1 MRETFRKIV
10 SGVMAVLLMQ
20 LSLPATSFGEEP
32 APQVAQ
38 AVGADA
44 DDAMYGAERE
54 AFAADAASST
64 DDGVVTAK
72 ASAHSVDSDVITVEA
87 QVRGINSEGWRVF
100 VSYAKPE
107 SGKPT
112 DFTIT
117 VEDGPNGKGP
127 YQYQQG
133 FISKEG
139 AYVYDPS
146 FGTFDP
152 PQDSNVLSYEFVG
165 SGRYEYQFLVQPAG
179 TLNKRFSINVDVE
192 GGGFIDADDRA
203 REIVAECLPN
213 GNVDDYETAL
223 TLHDWIIDNV
233 SYDRT
238 YRNMGVDRALSGM
251 AVTCEGYHAAYVKL
265 LETAGM
271 ETGRV
276 EGGGHVWTAVKMDG
290 KWYHVDTTHDD
301 VKDSLTGAD
310 IPGFL
315 SKEQQ
320 AHLLFG
326 LDDATMELANAG
338 YHGPTAGFEA
348 DSLENNY
355 FIKTGDIAEWSDPIA
370 TQILGKLNQKETSFT
385 LTPTNASWAQ
395 DSYRNVV
402 NNLVAY
408 ELNQAAWTTDNQQAD
423 AIVRIDYANNKFAV
437 NTFTVLASAPTVVRN
452 LTYNGASQVG
462 LAVPSVGSY
471 ALSGTTK
478 AIDAGTYTAT
488 VAPGAGYAWDKLGD
502 KTARSYQWTI
512 APASIASGAVSVSGV
527 KASYEHTG
535 SPIRPNVTVTHNGRT
550 LKAGTD
556 YQVSYGENTQVGQA
570 TVTIRS
576 AGKNYSGSR
585 TISFDIVTPRN
596 AWRTISG
603 KTYYYGADGQP
614 VKWGQKIDGHWYYFN
629 GSGVMQRGWITW
641 NADGLKSYF
650 DGNGRALTGWQ
661 KLSGKWYYFS
671 PSNGKSVRWSQKIGS
686 YWYYFNGASQM
697 QTGWVTWNADGAKSY
712 FDGKGHALTGWQ
724 KLSGKWYY
732 FSPSNGKSVRWSQKI
747 GSYWYYFNGASQMQT
762 GWVTWNADGAKS
774 YFDGSGHALTGWQKL
789 SGKWYYFR
797 PESGKSVRWSQKI
810 GGHWYYFNG
819 ASQMHTGWLTWG
831 NDKTKSYFDGSG
843 HALTGWQ
850 KLGGKWYY
858 FNPSNGRSLRWGQKI
873 GGSFYYF
880 NSASQ
885 MHTGWLTWSA
895 DKKRSYFDASGK
907 ALTGWQTIGGKRYY
921 FDPATYKTDGAVA
934 QSVTGSKAVVYW
946 VVDGE
951 VYHTTKDGVS
961 LKRSTNI
968 KSGTVAQSGKKRVC
982 KNCG

>member
-1 MRETFRKIV
+1 MRKTFRKIV

-20 LSLPATSFGEEP
+20 LSLPATSFGEES
-32 APQVAQ
+32 APQVVQ
-38 AVGADA
+38 AVGAGTD
-44 DDAMYGAERE
+44 GAEQE
-54 AFAADAASST
+54 GSVVEAASLAG
-64 DDGVVTAK
+64 DDVVTVTAR
-72 ASAHSVDSDVITVEA
+72 AHSVDPDGWSATVTYEKPQA
-87 QVRGINSEGWRVF
+87 G
-100 VSYAKPE
+100 VSTE
-107 SGKPT
+107 
-112 DFTIT
+112 FTIT
-117 VEDGPNGKGP
+117 ADGGPKGSGS

-133 FISKEG
+133 FIYK
-139 AYVYDPS
+139 YDPYIWIYDP
-146 FGTFDP
+146 TFP
-152 PQDSNVLSYEFVG
+152 PAETFRDSNVLSYQFVG
-165 SGRYEYQFLVQPAG
+165 AGRYQYQFVVRDTETARYM
-179 TLNKRFSINVDVE
+179 RFSFEVE
-192 GGGFIDADDRA
+192 VAGDGFIDANEKA
-203 REIVAECLPN
+203 REIVAECLPD

-223 TLHDWIIDNV
+223 ALHDWIIDNV
-233 SYDRT
+233 SYDHT
-238 YRNMGVDRALSGM
+238 FRNLSVDRALLGM

-301 VKDSLTGAD
+301 VKDSLAGAD

-326 LDDATMELANAG
+326 LDDATMKLANAG

-348 DSLENNY
+348 DSLENSY

-370 TQILGKLNQKETSFT
+370 IQILGKLNQKETSFT

-402 NNLVAY
+402 SNLVAY
-408 ELNQAAWTTDNQQAD
+408 ELNQAEWTTDNQQAD
-423 AIVRIDYANNKFAV
+423 AIVRIDYADNRFAV
-437 NTFTVLASAPTVVRN
+437 NTFTVLTSAPTVVRN
-452 LTYNGASQVG
+452 LIYNGASQAG
-462 LAVPSVGSY
+462 LAVPSAGSY

-556 YQVSYGENTQVGQA
+556 YQVSYGENTQVGKA
-570 TVTIRS
+570 TVTIRG

-585 TISFDIVTPRN
+585 TISFDITNPRN
-596 AWRTISG
+596 AWRTVGG

-614 VKWGQKIDGHWYYFN
+614 VKWEQKIGGHWYYFN
-629 GSGVMQRGWITW
+629 GSGVMQTGWVTW
-641 NADGLKSYF
+641 SKLGTKSYF
-650 DGNGRALTGWQ
+650 DADGRARTGWHTIC
-661 KLSGKWYYFS
+661 GKRYYFDPATARS
-671 PSNGKSVRWSQKIGS
+671 LRWENRIGGS
-686 YWYYFNGASQM
+686 WYYFNSASEM
-697 QTGWVTWNADGAKSY
+697 QTGWVTWS
-712 FDGKGHALTGWQ
+712 
-724 KLSGKWYY
+724 KLG
-732 FSPSNGKSVRWSQKI
+732 
-747 GSYWYYFNGASQMQT
+747 
-762 GWVTWNADGAKS
+762 
-774 YFDGSGHALTGWQKL
+774 
-789 SGKWYYFR
+789 
-797 PESGKSVRWSQKI
+797 
-810 GGHWYYFNG
+810 
-819 ASQMHTGWLTWG
+819 
-831 NDKTKSYFDGSG
+831 TKSYFNDDGK
-843 HALTGWQ
+843 ARTGWHT
-850 KLGGKWYY
+850 LWGKRYY
-858 FNPSNGRSLRWGQKI
+858 FDPATARSLRWENRI

-880 NSASQ
+880 NAASQ

-895 DKKRSYFDASGK
+895 DKKRSYFDVNGK
-907 ALTGWQTIGGKRYY
+907 ALTGWQTIGGQRYY

-951 VYHTTKDGVS
+951 VYHTTKDCVS

>member
-1 MRETFRKIV
+1 MRKTFRKIV

-20 LSLPATSFGEEP
+20 LSLPATSFGEES
-32 APQVAQ
+32 APQVVQ
-38 AVGADA
+38 AVGAGTD
-44 DDAMYGAERE
+44 GAEQE
-54 AFAADAASST
+54 GSVVEAASLAG
-64 DDGVVTAK
+64 DDVVTVTAR
-72 ASAHSVDSDVITVEA
+72 AHSVDPDGWSATVTYEKPQA
-87 QVRGINSEGWRVF
+87 G
-100 VSYAKPE
+100 VSTE
-107 SGKPT
+107 
-112 DFTIT
+112 FTIT
-117 VEDGPNGKGP
+117 ADGGPKGSGS

-133 FISKEG
+133 FIYK
-139 AYVYDPS
+139 YDPYIWIYDP
-146 FGTFDP
+146 TFP
-152 PQDSNVLSYEFVG
+152 PAETFRDSNVLSYQFVG
-165 SGRYEYQFLVQPAG
+165 AGRYQYQFVVRDTETARYM
-179 TLNKRFSINVDVE
+179 RFSFEVE
-192 GGGFIDADDRA
+192 VAGDGFIDANEKA
-203 REIVAECLPN
+203 REIVAECLPD

-223 TLHDWIIDNV
+223 ALHDWIIDNV
-233 SYDRT
+233 SYDHT
-238 YRNMGVDRALSGM
+238 FRNLSVDRALLGM

-301 VKDSLTGAD
+301 VKDSLAGAD

-326 LDDATMELANAG
+326 LDDATMKLANAG

-348 DSLENNY
+348 DSLENSY

-370 TQILGKLNQKETSFT
+370 IQILGKLNQKETSFT

-402 NNLVAY
+402 SNLVAY
-408 ELNQAAWTTDNQQAD
+408 ELNQAEWTTDNQQAD
-423 AIVRIDYANNKFAV
+423 AIVRIDYADNRFAV
-437 NTFTVLASAPTVVRN
+437 NTFTVLTSAPTVVRN
-452 LTYNGASQVG
+452 LIYNGASQAG
-462 LAVPSVGSY
+462 LAVPSAGSY

-556 YQVSYGENTQVGQA
+556 YQVSYGENTQVGKA
-570 TVTIRS
+570 TVTIRG

-585 TISFDIVTPRN
+585 TISFDITNPRN
-596 AWRTISG
+596 AWRTVGG

-614 VKWGQKIDGHWYYFN
+614 VKWEQKIGGHWYYFN
-629 GSGVMQRGWITW
+629 GSGVMQTGWVTW
-641 NADGLKSYF
+641 SKLGTKSYF
-650 DGNGRALTGWQ
+650 NDDGKARTGWHT
-661 KLSGKWYYFS
+661 LWGKRYYFDPATARS
-671 PSNGKSVRWSQKIGS
+671 LRWENRIGGS
-686 YWYYFNGASQM
+686 WYYFNSASEM
-697 QTGWVTWNADGAKSY
+697 QTGWVTWSKLGTKSY
-712 FDGKGHALTGWQ
+712 FNDDGKARTGWHT
-724 KLSGKWYY
+724 LWGKRYY
-732 FSPSNGKSVRWSQKI
+732 FDPATARSLRWENRI
-747 GSYWYYFNGASQMQT
+747 GGSWYYFNSASEMQT
-762 GWVTWNADGAKS
+762 GWVTWS
-774 YFDGSGHALTGWQKL
+774 KL
-789 SGKWYYFR
+789 G
-797 PESGKSVRWSQKI
+797 
-810 GGHWYYFNG
+810 
-819 ASQMHTGWLTWG
+819 
-831 NDKTKSYFDGSG
+831 TKSYFNDDGK
-843 HALTGWQ
+843 ARTGWHT
-850 KLGGKWYY
+850 LWGKRYY
-858 FNPSNGRSLRWGQKI
+858 FDPATARSLRWENRI

-880 NSASQ
+880 NAASQ

-895 DKKRSYFDASGK
+895 DKKRSYFDVNGK
-907 ALTGWQTIGGKRYY
+907 ALTGWQTIGGQRYY

-951 VYHTTKDGVS
+951 VYHTTKDCVS

>member
-1 MRETFRKIV
+1 MRKTFRKIV

-20 LSLPATSFGEEP
+20 LSLPATSFGEES
-32 APQVAQ
+32 APQVVQ
-38 AVGADA
+38 AVGAGTD
-44 DDAMYGAERE
+44 GAEQE
-54 AFAADAASST
+54 GSVVEAASLAG
-64 DDGVVTAK
+64 DDVVTVTAR
-72 ASAHSVDSDVITVEA
+72 AHSVDPDGWSATVTYEKPQA
-87 QVRGINSEGWRVF
+87 G
-100 VSYAKPE
+100 VSTE
-107 SGKPT
+107 
-112 DFTIT
+112 FTIT
-117 VEDGPNGKGP
+117 ADGGPKGSGS

-133 FISKEG
+133 FIYK
-139 AYVYDPS
+139 YDPYIWIYDP
-146 FGTFDP
+146 TFP
-152 PQDSNVLSYEFVG
+152 PAETFRDSNVLSYQFVG
-165 SGRYEYQFLVQPAG
+165 AGRYQYQFVVRDTETARYM
-179 TLNKRFSINVDVE
+179 RFSFEVE
-192 GGGFIDADDRA
+192 VAGDGFIDANEKA
-203 REIVAECLPN
+203 REIVAECLPD

-223 TLHDWIIDNV
+223 ALHDWIIDNV
-233 SYDRT
+233 SYDHT
-238 YRNMGVDRALSGM
+238 FRNLSVDRALLGM

-301 VKDSLTGAD
+301 VKDSLAGAD

-326 LDDATMELANAG
+326 LDDATMKLANAG

-348 DSLENNY
+348 DSLENSY

-370 TQILGKLNQKETSFT
+370 IQILGKLNQKETSFT

-402 NNLVAY
+402 SNLVAY
-408 ELNQAAWTTDNQQAD
+408 ELNQAEWTTDNQQAD
-423 AIVRIDYANNKFAV
+423 AIVRIDYADNRFAV
-437 NTFTVLASAPTVVRN
+437 NTFTVLTSAPTVVRN
-452 LTYNGASQVG
+452 LIYNGASQAG
-462 LAVPSVGSY
+462 LAVTSAGSY

-556 YQVSYGENTQVGQA
+556 YQVSYGENTQVGKA
-570 TVTIRS
+570 TVTIRG

-585 TISFDIVTPRN
+585 TISFDITNPRN
-596 AWRTISG
+596 AWRTVGG

-614 VKWGQKIDGHWYYFN
+614 VKWEQKIGGHWYYFN
-629 GSGVMQRGWITW
+629 GSGVMQTGWVTW
-641 NADGLKSYF
+641 SKLGTKSYF
-650 DGNGRALTGWQ
+650 DADGRARTGWHTIG
-661 KLSGKWYYFS
+661 GKRYYFD
-671 PSNGKSVRWSQKIGS
+671 PATARSVRWENRIGGS
-686 YWYYFNGASQM
+686 WYYFNAASEM
-697 QTGWVTWNADGAKSY
+697 QTGWVTWS
-712 FDGKGHALTGWQ
+712 
-724 KLSGKWYY
+724 KLG
-732 FSPSNGKSVRWSQKI
+732 
-747 GSYWYYFNGASQMQT
+747 
-762 GWVTWNADGAKS
+762 
-774 YFDGSGHALTGWQKL
+774 
-789 SGKWYYFR
+789 
-797 PESGKSVRWSQKI
+797 
-810 GGHWYYFNG
+810 
-819 ASQMHTGWLTWG
+819 
-831 NDKTKSYFDGSG
+831 TKSYFNDDGK
-843 HALTGWQ
+843 ARTGWHT
-850 KLGGKWYY
+850 LWGKRYY
-858 FNPSNGRSLRWGQKI
+858 FDPATARSLRWENRI

-880 NSASQ
+880 NAASQ

-895 DKKRSYFDASGK
+895 DKKRSYFDVNGK
-907 ALTGWQTIGGKRYY
+907 ALTGWQTIGGQRYY

-951 VYHTTKDGVS
+951 VYHTTKDCVS

>member
-1 MRETFRKIV
+1 MRKTSRKIV

-20 LSLPATSFGEEP
+20 LSLPATSFGEES
-32 APQVAQ
+32 APQVVQ
-38 AVGADA
+38 AVGAGTD
-44 DDAMYGAERE
+44 GAEQE
-54 AFAADAASST
+54 GSVVEAASLAG
-64 DDGVVTAK
+64 DDVVTVTAR
-72 ASAHSVDSDVITVEA
+72 AHSVDPDGWSATVTYEKPQA
-87 QVRGINSEGWRVF
+87 G
-100 VSYAKPE
+100 VSTE
-107 SGKPT
+107 
-112 DFTIT
+112 FTIT
-117 VEDGPNGKGP
+117 ADGGPKGSGS

-133 FISKEG
+133 FIYK
-139 AYVYDPS
+139 YDPYIWIYDP
-146 FGTFDP
+146 TFP
-152 PQDSNVLSYEFVG
+152 PAETFRDSNVLSYQFVG
-165 SGRYEYQFLVQPAG
+165 AGRYQYQFVVRDTETARYM
-179 TLNKRFSINVDVE
+179 RFSFEVE
-192 GGGFIDADDRA
+192 VAGDGFIDANEKA
-203 REIVAECLPN
+203 REIVAECLPD

-223 TLHDWIIDNV
+223 ALHDWIIDNV
-233 SYDRT
+233 SYDHT
-238 YRNMGVDRALSGM
+238 FRNLSVDRALLGM

-301 VKDSLTGAD
+301 VKDSLAGAD

-326 LDDATMELANAG
+326 LDDATMKLANAG

-348 DSLENNY
+348 DSLENSY

-370 TQILGKLNQKETSFT
+370 IQILGKLNQKETSFT

-402 NNLVAY
+402 SNLVAY
-408 ELNQAAWTTDNQQAD
+408 ELNQAEWTTDNQQAD
-423 AIVRIDYANNKFAV
+423 AIVRIDYADNRFAV
-437 NTFTVLASAPTVVRN
+437 NTFTVLTSAPTVVRN
-452 LTYNGASQVG
+452 LIYNGASQAG
-462 LAVPSVGSY
+462 LAVPSAGSY

-556 YQVSYGENTQVGQA
+556 YQVSYGENTQVGKA
-570 TVTIRS
+570 TVTIRG

-585 TISFDIVTPRN
+585 TISFDITNPRN
-596 AWRTISG
+596 AWRTVGG

-614 VKWGQKIDGHWYYFN
+614 VKWEQKIGGHWYYFN
-629 GSGVMQRGWITW
+629 GSGVMQTGWVTW
-641 NADGLKSYF
+641 SKLGTKSYF
-650 DGNGRALTGWQ
+650 DADGRARTGWHTIG
-661 KLSGKWYYFS
+661 GKRYYFD
-671 PSNGKSVRWSQKIGS
+671 PATARSVRWENRIGGS
-686 YWYYFNGASQM
+686 WYYFNAASEM
-697 QTGWVTWNADGAKSY
+697 QTGWVTWSKLGTKSY
-712 FDGKGHALTGWQ
+712 FNDDGKARTGWHT
-724 KLSGKWYY
+724 LWGKRYY
-732 FSPSNGKSVRWSQKI
+732 FDPATARSLRWENRI
-747 GSYWYYFNGASQMQT
+747 GGSWYYFNSASEMQT
-762 GWVTWNADGAKS
+762 GWVTWS
-774 YFDGSGHALTGWQKL
+774 KL
-789 SGKWYYFR
+789 G
-797 PESGKSVRWSQKI
+797 
-810 GGHWYYFNG
+810 
-819 ASQMHTGWLTWG
+819 
-831 NDKTKSYFDGSG
+831 TKSYFNDDGK
-843 HALTGWQ
+843 ARTGWHT
-850 KLGGKWYY
+850 LWGKRYY
-858 FNPSNGRSLRWGQKI
+858 FDPATARSLRWENRI

-880 NSASQ
+880 NAASQ

-895 DKKRSYFDASGK
+895 DKKRSYFDVNGK
-907 ALTGWQTIGGKRYY
+907 ALTGWQTIGGQRYY

-951 VYHTTKDGVS
+951 VYHTTKDCVS

>member
-1 MRETFRKIV
+1 MRGTFRKTV
-10 SGVMAVLLMQ
+10 AGVMAVLLMQ
-20 LSLPATSFGEEP
+20 FSLPATSFGEEP
-32 APQVAQ
+32 APQVAP
-38 AVGADA
+38 VIESDA
-44 DDAMYGAERE
+44 DGAEQE
-54 AFAADAASST
+54 GSVVEAASLAG
-64 DDGVVTAK
+64 DDVVTVA
-72 ASAHSVDSDVITVEA
+72 ARAHSVDPDGWSATVTYE
-87 QVRGINSEGWRVF
+87 
-100 VSYAKPE
+100 KPQT
-107 SGKPT
+107 GVPT
-112 DFTIT
+112 EFTIT
-117 VEDGPNGKGP
+117 ADGGPKGSGS

-133 FISKEG
+133 FIYK
-139 AYVYDPS
+139 YDPYIWIYDP
-146 FGTFDP
+146 TFP
-152 PQDSNVLSYEFVG
+152 PAETFRDSNVLSYQFVG
-165 SGRYEYQFLVQPAG
+165 AGRYQYQFVVRDTETARYM
-179 TLNKRFSINVDVE
+179 RFSFEVE
-192 GGGFIDADDRA
+192 VAGDGFIDANEKA
-203 REIVAECLPN
+203 REIVAECLPD

-223 TLHDWIIDNV
+223 ALHDWIIDNV
-233 SYDRT
+233 SYDHT
-238 YRNMGVDRALSGM
+238 FRNLSVDRALLGM

-326 LDDATMELANAG
+326 LDDATMKLANAG

-355 FIKTGDIAEWSDPIA
+355 FIKTGDIAEWSDPVA

-408 ELNQAAWTTDNQQAD
+408 ELNQAEWTTDNQQAD
-423 AIVRIDYANNKFAV
+423 AIVRIDYADNKFTV

-452 LTYNGASQVG
+452 LTYNGASQAG
-462 LAVPSVGSY
+462 LAVPSAGSY

-502 KTARSYQWTI
+502 KTARSCQWTI

-556 YQVSYGENTQVGQA
+556 YQVSYGENTQVGKA
-570 TVTIRS
+570 TVTIRG
-576 AGKNYSGSR
+576 AGKNYSGGR
-585 TISFDIVTPRN
+585 TLSFDIANPRN
-596 AWRTISG
+596 AWRTVGG

-614 VKWGQKIDGHWYYFN
+614 VKWSQKIGGHWYYFN

-650 DGNGRALTGWQ
+650 DGDGRALTGWRKLSGKWYYFNPSNGKSVRWSQKIGNYWYYFNGASQMQTGWVTWSADGSKSYFDGNGRALTGWQ

-671 PSNGKSVRWSQKIGS
+671 PSNGRSLRWGQKIGGH
-686 YWYYFNGASQM
+686 WYYFNGASQM
-697 QTGWVTWNADGAKSY
+697 QTGWVTWSADGS
-712 FDGKGHALTGWQ
+712 
-724 KLSGKWYY
+724 
-732 FSPSNGKSVRWSQKI
+732 
-747 GSYWYYFNGASQMQT
+747 
-762 GWVTWNADGAKS
+762 KS

-797 PESGKSVRWSQKI
+797 PESGKSVRWSQRI
-810 GGHWYYFNG
+810 GGHRYYFNG
-819 ASQMHTGWLTWG
+819 ASQMHTGWLTWS

-880 NSASQ
+880 NASSQ

-895 DKKRSYFDASGK
+895 DKKRSYFDTNGK
-907 ALTGWQTIGGKRYY
+907 ALTGWQTIGGQRYY
-921 FDPATYKTDGAVA
+921 FDPDTYKTAGAVGK
-934 QSVTGSKAVVYW
+934 SVTGSTRTVYITNT
-946 VVDGE
+946 GE
-951 VYHTTKDGVS
+951 KYHAAGCRYLSQSKIAIQQ
-961 LKRSTNI
+961 KNAI
-968 KSGTVAQSGKKRVC
+968 AQGYGPCSVC
-982 KNCG
+982 EP

>member
-1 MRETFRKIV
+1 MRKTFRKIV

-20 LSLPATSFGEEP
+20 LSLPATSFGEES
-32 APQVAQ
+32 APQVVQ
-38 AVGADA
+38 AVGAGTD
-44 DDAMYGAERE
+44 GAEQE
-54 AFAADAASST
+54 GSVVEAASLAG
-64 DDGVVTAK
+64 DDVVTVTAR
-72 ASAHSVDSDVITVEA
+72 AHSVDPDGWSATVTYEKPQA
-87 QVRGINSEGWRVF
+87 G
-100 VSYAKPE
+100 VSTE
-107 SGKPT
+107 
-112 DFTIT
+112 FTIT
-117 VEDGPNGKGP
+117 ADGGPKGSGS

-133 FISKEG
+133 FIYK
-139 AYVYDPS
+139 YDPYIWIYDP
-146 FGTFDP
+146 TFP
-152 PQDSNVLSYEFVG
+152 PAETFRDSNVLSYQFVG
-165 SGRYEYQFLVQPAG
+165 AGRYQYQFVVRDTETARYM
-179 TLNKRFSINVDVE
+179 RFSFEVE
-192 GGGFIDADDRA
+192 VAGDGFIDANEKA
-203 REIVAECLPN
+203 REIVAECLPD

-223 TLHDWIIDNV
+223 ALHDWIIDNV
-233 SYDRT
+233 SYDHT
-238 YRNMGVDRALSGM
+238 FRNLSVDRALLGM

-301 VKDSLTGAD
+301 VKDSLAGAD

-326 LDDATMELANAG
+326 LDDATMKLANAG

-348 DSLENNY
+348 DSLENSY

-370 TQILGKLNQKETSFT
+370 IQILGKLNQKETSFT

-402 NNLVAY
+402 SNLVAY
-408 ELNQAAWTTDNQQAD
+408 ELNQAEWTTDNQQAD
-423 AIVRIDYANNKFAV
+423 AIVRIDYADNRFAV
-437 NTFTVLASAPTVVRN
+437 NTFTVLTSAPTVVRN
-452 LTYNGASQVG
+452 LIYNGASQAG
-462 LAVPSVGSY
+462 LAVPSAGSY

-556 YQVSYGENTQVGQA
+556 YQVSYGENTQVGKA
-570 TVTIRS
+570 TVTIRG

-585 TISFDIVTPRN
+585 TISFDITNPRN
-596 AWRTISG
+596 AWRTVGG

-614 VKWGQKIDGHWYYFN
+614 VKWEQKIGGHWYYFN
-629 GSGVMQRGWITW
+629 GSGVMQTGWVTW
-641 NADGLKSYF
+641 SKLGTKSYF
-650 DGNGRALTGWQ
+650 DADGRARTGWHTIG
-661 KLSGKWYYFS
+661 GKRYYFD
-671 PSNGKSVRWSQKIGS
+671 PATARSVRWENRIGGS
-686 YWYYFNGASQM
+686 WYYFNAASEM
-697 QTGWVTWNADGAKSY
+697 QTGWVTWSKLGTKSY
-712 FDGKGHALTGWQ
+712 FNDDGKARTGWHT
-724 KLSGKWYY
+724 LWGKRYY
-732 FSPSNGKSVRWSQKI
+732 FDPATARSLRWENRI
-747 GSYWYYFNGASQMQT
+747 GGSWYYFNSASEMQT
-762 GWVTWNADGAKS
+762 GWVTWS
-774 YFDGSGHALTGWQKL
+774 KL
-789 SGKWYYFR
+789 G
-797 PESGKSVRWSQKI
+797 
-810 GGHWYYFNG
+810 
-819 ASQMHTGWLTWG
+819 
-831 NDKTKSYFDGSG
+831 TKSYFNDDGK
-843 HALTGWQ
+843 ARTGWHT
-850 KLGGKWYY
+850 LWGKRYY
-858 FNPSNGRSLRWGQKI
+858 FDPATARSLRWENRI

-880 NSASQ
+880 NAASQ
-885 MHTGWLTWSA
+885 MHAGWLTWSA
-895 DKKRSYFDASGK
+895 DKKRSYFDVNGK
-907 ALTGWQTIGGKRYY
+907 ALTGWQTIGGQRYY

-951 VYHTTKDGVS
+951 VYHTTKDCVS

>member
-1 MRETFRKIV
+1 MRKTFRKIV

-20 LSLPATSFGEEP
+20 LSLPATSFGEES
-32 APQVAQ
+32 APQVVQ
-38 AVGADA
+38 AVGAGTD
-44 DDAMYGAERE
+44 GAEQE
-54 AFAADAASST
+54 GSVVEAASLAG
-64 DDGVVTAK
+64 DDVVTVTAR
-72 ASAHSVDSDVITVEA
+72 AHSVDPDGWSATVTYEKPQA
-87 QVRGINSEGWRVF
+87 G
-100 VSYAKPE
+100 VSTE
-107 SGKPT
+107 
-112 DFTIT
+112 FTIT
-117 VEDGPNGKGP
+117 ADGGPKGSGS

-133 FISKEG
+133 FIYK
-139 AYVYDPS
+139 YDPYIWIYDP
-146 FGTFDP
+146 TFP
-152 PQDSNVLSYEFVG
+152 PAETFRDSNVLSYQFVG
-165 SGRYEYQFLVQPAG
+165 AGRYQYQFVVRDTETARYM
-179 TLNKRFSINVDVE
+179 RFSFEVE
-192 GGGFIDADDRA
+192 VAGDGFIDANEKA
-203 REIVAECLPN
+203 REIVAECLPD

-223 TLHDWIIDNV
+223 ALHDWIIDNV
-233 SYDRT
+233 SYDHT
-238 YRNMGVDRALSGM
+238 FRNLSVDRALLGM

-301 VKDSLTGAD
+301 VKDSLAGAD

-326 LDDATMELANAG
+326 LDDATMKLANAG

-348 DSLENNY
+348 DSLENSY

-370 TQILGKLNQKETSFT
+370 IQILGKLNQKETSFT

-402 NNLVAY
+402 SNLVAY
-408 ELNQAAWTTDNQQAD
+408 ELNQAEWTTDNQQAD
-423 AIVRIDYANNKFAV
+423 AIVRIDYADNRFAV
-437 NTFTVLASAPTVVRN
+437 NTFTVLTSAPTVVRN
-452 LTYNGASQVG
+452 LIYNGASQAG
-462 LAVPSVGSY
+462 LAVPSAGSY

-512 APASIASGAVSVSGV
+512 APASIASGAVSVSGA

-535 SPIRPNVTVTHNGRT
+535 SPIRPNVTVTHNGHT

-556 YQVSYGENTQVGQA
+556 YQVSYGENTQVGKA
-570 TVTIRS
+570 TVTIRG

-585 TISFDIVTPRN
+585 TISFDITNPRN
-596 AWRTISG
+596 AWRTVGG

-614 VKWGQKIDGHWYYFN
+614 VKWEQKIGGHWYYFN
-629 GSGVMQRGWITW
+629 GSGVMQTGWVTW
-641 NADGLKSYF
+641 SKLGTKSYF
-650 DGNGRALTGWQ
+650 DADGRARTGWHTIG
-661 KLSGKWYYFS
+661 GKRYYFD
-671 PSNGKSVRWSQKIGS
+671 PATARSVRWENRIGGS
-686 YWYYFNGASQM
+686 WYYFNAASEM
-697 QTGWVTWNADGAKSY
+697 QTGWVTWSKLGTKSY
-712 FDGKGHALTGWQ
+712 FNDDGKARTGWHT
-724 KLSGKWYY
+724 LWGKRYY
-732 FSPSNGKSVRWSQKI
+732 FDPATARSLRWENRI
-747 GSYWYYFNGASQMQT
+747 GGSWYYFNSASEMQT
-762 GWVTWNADGAKS
+762 GWVTWS
-774 YFDGSGHALTGWQKL
+774 KL
-789 SGKWYYFR
+789 G
-797 PESGKSVRWSQKI
+797 
-810 GGHWYYFNG
+810 
-819 ASQMHTGWLTWG
+819 
-831 NDKTKSYFDGSG
+831 TKSYFNDDGK
-843 HALTGWQ
+843 ARTGWHT
-850 KLGGKWYY
+850 LWGKRYY
-858 FNPSNGRSLRWGQKI
+858 FDPATARSLRWENRI

-880 NSASQ
+880 NAASQ

-895 DKKRSYFDASGK
+895 DKKRSYFDVNGK
-907 ALTGWQTIGGKRYY
+907 ALTGWQTIGGQRYY

-951 VYHTTKDGVS
+951 VYHTTKDCVS

>member
-1 MRETFRKIV
+1 MRKTFRKIV

-20 LSLPATSFGEEP
+20 LSLPATSFGEES
-32 APQVAQ
+32 APQVVQ
-38 AVGADA
+38 AVGAGTD
-44 DDAMYGAERE
+44 GAEQE
-54 AFAADAASST
+54 GSVVEAASLAG
-64 DDGVVTAK
+64 DDVVTVTAR
-72 ASAHSVDSDVITVEA
+72 AHSVDPDGWSATVTYEKPQA
-87 QVRGINSEGWRVF
+87 G
-100 VSYAKPE
+100 VSTE
-107 SGKPT
+107 
-112 DFTIT
+112 FTIT
-117 VEDGPNGKGP
+117 ADGGPKGSGS

-133 FISKEG
+133 FIYK
-139 AYVYDPS
+139 YDPYIWIYDP
-146 FGTFDP
+146 TFLP
-152 PQDSNVLSYEFVG
+152 AETFRDSNVLSYQFVG
-165 SGRYEYQFLVQPAG
+165 AGRYQYQFVVRDTETARYM
-179 TLNKRFSINVDVE
+179 RFSFEVE
-192 GGGFIDADDRA
+192 VAGDGFIDANEKA
-203 REIVAECLPN
+203 REIVAECLPD

-223 TLHDWIIDNV
+223 ALHDWIIDNV
-233 SYDRT
+233 SYDHT
-238 YRNMGVDRALSGM
+238 FRNLSVDRALLGM

-301 VKDSLTGAD
+301 VKDSLAGAD

-326 LDDATMELANAG
+326 LDDATMKLANAG

-348 DSLENNY
+348 DSLENSY

-370 TQILGKLNQKETSFT
+370 IQILGKLNQKETSFT

-402 NNLVAY
+402 SNLVAY
-408 ELNQAAWTTDNQQAD
+408 ELNQAEWTTDNQQAD
-423 AIVRIDYANNKFAV
+423 AIVRIDYADNRFAV
-437 NTFTVLASAPTVVRN
+437 NTFTVLTSAPTVVRN
-452 LTYNGASQVG
+452 LIYNGASQAG
-462 LAVPSVGSY
+462 LAVPSAGSY

-556 YQVSYGENTQVGQA
+556 YQVSYGENTQVGKA
-570 TVTIRS
+570 TVTIRG

-585 TISFDIVTPRN
+585 TISFDITNPRN
-596 AWRTISG
+596 AWRTVGG

-614 VKWGQKIDGHWYYFN
+614 VKWEQKIGGHWYYFN
-629 GSGVMQRGWITW
+629 GSGVMQTGWVTW
-641 NADGLKSYF
+641 SKLGTKSYF
-650 DGNGRALTGWQ
+650 DADGRARTGWHTIG
-661 KLSGKWYYFS
+661 GKRYYFD
-671 PSNGKSVRWSQKIGS
+671 PATARSVRWENRIGGS
-686 YWYYFNGASQM
+686 WYYFNAASEM
-697 QTGWVTWNADGAKSY
+697 QTGWVTWSKLGTKSY
-712 FDGKGHALTGWQ
+712 FNDDGKARTGWHT
-724 KLSGKWYY
+724 LWGKRYY
-732 FSPSNGKSVRWSQKI
+732 FDPATARSLRWENRI
-747 GSYWYYFNGASQMQT
+747 GGSWYYFNSASEMQT
-762 GWVTWNADGAKS
+762 GWVTWS
-774 YFDGSGHALTGWQKL
+774 KL
-789 SGKWYYFR
+789 G
-797 PESGKSVRWSQKI
+797 
-810 GGHWYYFNG
+810 
-819 ASQMHTGWLTWG
+819 
-831 NDKTKSYFDGSG
+831 TKSYFNDDGK
-843 HALTGWQ
+843 ARTGWHT
-850 KLGGKWYY
+850 LWGKRYY
-858 FNPSNGRSLRWGQKI
+858 FDPATARSLRWENRI

-880 NSASQ
+880 NAASQ

-895 DKKRSYFDASGK
+895 DKKRSYFDVNGK
-907 ALTGWQTIGGKRYY
+907 ALTGWQTIGGQRYY

-951 VYHTTKDGVS
+951 VYHTTKDCVS

>member
-1 MRETFRKIV
+1 MRGTFRKTV
-10 SGVMAVLLMQ
+10 AGVMAVLLMQ
-20 LSLPATSFGEEP
+20 FSLPATSFGEEP
-32 APQVAQ
+32 APQVAP
-38 AVGADA
+38 VIESDA
-44 DDAMYGAERE
+44 DGAEQE
-54 AFAADAASST
+54 GSVVEAASLAG
-64 DDGVVTAK
+64 DDVVTVTAR
-72 ASAHSVDSDVITVEA
+72 AHSVDPDGWSATVTYE
-87 QVRGINSEGWRVF
+87 
-100 VSYAKPE
+100 KPQA
-107 SGKPT
+107 GVPT
-112 DFTIT
+112 EFTIT
-117 VEDGPNGKGP
+117 ADGGPKGSGS

-133 FISKEG
+133 FIYK
-139 AYVYDPS
+139 YDPYIWIYDP
-146 FGTFDP
+146 TFP
-152 PQDSNVLSYEFVG
+152 PAEIFRDSNVLSYQFVG
-165 SGRYEYQFLVQPAG
+165 AGRYQYQFVVRDTETARYM
-179 TLNKRFSINVDVE
+179 RFSFEVE
-192 GGGFIDADDRA
+192 VAGDGFIDANEKA
-203 REIVAECLPN
+203 REIVAECLPD

-223 TLHDWIIDNV
+223 ALHDWIIDNV
-233 SYDRT
+233 SYDHT
-238 YRNMGVDRALSGM
+238 FRNLSVDRALSGM

-408 ELNQAAWTTDNQQAD
+408 ELNQAEWTTDNQQAD
-423 AIVRIDYANNKFAV
+423 AIVRIDYADNKFTV

-452 LTYNGASQVG
+452 LTYNGASQAG
-462 LAVPSVGSY
+462 LVVPSAGSY

-488 VAPGAGYAWDKLGD
+488 VAPGTGYAWDKSGD

-556 YQVSYGENTQVGQA
+556 YQVSYGENTQVGKA
-570 TVTIRS
+570 TVTIRG
-576 AGKNYSGSR
+576 AGKNYSGGR
-585 TISFDIVTPRN
+585 TLSFDIANPRN
-596 AWRTISG
+596 AWRTVGG

-614 VKWGQKIDGHWYYFN
+614 VKWSQKIGGHWYYFN

-650 DGNGRALTGWQ
+650 DGDGRALTGWQTIGGKRYYFDPTTGKSLRWEQRIGGYWYYFNGSGVMQTGWVTWKADGSKSYFDGGGRALTGWQ
-661 KLSGKWYYFS
+661 KLGGKTYYFS
-671 PSNGKSVRWSQKIGS
+671 PSSGKSVRWEQKIGS

-697 QTGWVTWNADGAKSY
+697 QTGWVTWRADKSKSY
-712 FDGKGHALTGWQ
+712 FGSNGRALTGFQ
-724 KLSGKWYY
+724 RIGGKTYY
-732 FSPSNGKSVRWSQKI
+732 FSPSTGKSLRWSQRI
-747 GSYWYYFNGASQMQT
+747 GGHWYYFNGASQMQT
-762 GWVTWNADGAKS
+762 GWVTWN
-774 YFDGSGHALTGWQKL
+774 
-789 SGKWYYFR
+789 
-797 PESGKSVRWSQKI
+797 
-810 GGHWYYFNG
+810 
-819 ASQMHTGWLTWG
+819 

-843 HALTGWQ
+843 RARTGFQ
-850 KLGGKWYY
+850 RIAGRTYY
-858 FNPSNGRSLRWGQKI
+858 FSPSNGRSLRWGQRI

-895 DKKRSYFDASGK
+895 DKKRSYFDPKTGK
-907 ALTGWQTIGGKRYY
+907 ALTGWQTIGGQRYY
-921 FDPATYKTDGAVA
+921 FDPDTYKTTGAA
-934 QSVTGSKAVVYW
+934 GKSVTGSTRTVYITNT
-946 VVDGE
+946 GE
-951 VYHTTKDGVS
+951 KYHAAGCRYLSQSKIAIQQ
-961 LKRSTNI
+961 KNAI
-968 KSGTVAQSGKKRVC
+968 AQGYGPCSVC
-982 KNCG
+982 KP

>member
-1 MRETFRKIV
+1 MRKTFRKIV

-20 LSLPATSFGEEP
+20 LSLPATSFGEES
-32 APQVAQ
+32 APQVVQ
-38 AVGADA
+38 AVGAGTD
-44 DDAMYGAERE
+44 GAEQE
-54 AFAADAASST
+54 GSVVEAASLAG
-64 DDGVVTAK
+64 DDVVTVTAR
-72 ASAHSVDSDVITVEA
+72 AHSVDPDGWSATVTYEKPQA
-87 QVRGINSEGWRVF
+87 G
-100 VSYAKPE
+100 VSTE
-107 SGKPT
+107 
-112 DFTIT
+112 FTIT
-117 VEDGPNGKGP
+117 ADGGPKGSGS

-133 FISKEG
+133 FIYK
-139 AYVYDPS
+139 YDPYIWIYDP
-146 FGTFDP
+146 TFP
-152 PQDSNVLSYEFVG
+152 PAETFRDSNVLSYQFVG
-165 SGRYEYQFLVQPAG
+165 AGRYQYQFVVRDTETARYM
-179 TLNKRFSINVDVE
+179 RFSFEVE
-192 GGGFIDADDRA
+192 VAGDGFIDANEKA
-203 REIVAECLPN
+203 REIVAECLPD

-223 TLHDWIIDNV
+223 ALHDWIIDNV
-233 SYDRT
+233 SYDHT
-238 YRNMGVDRALSGM
+238 FRNLSVDRALLGM

-301 VKDSLTGAD
+301 VKDSLAGAD

-326 LDDATMELANAG
+326 LDDATMKLANAG

-348 DSLENNY
+348 DSLENSY

-370 TQILGKLNQKETSFT
+370 IQILGKLNQKETSFT

-402 NNLVAY
+402 SNLVAY
-408 ELNQAAWTTDNQQAD
+408 ELNQAEWTTDNQQAD
-423 AIVRIDYANNKFAV
+423 AIVRIDYADNRFAV
-437 NTFTVLASAPTVVRN
+437 NTFTVLTSAPTVGRN
-452 LTYNGASQVG
+452 LIYNGASQAG
-462 LAVPSVGSY
+462 LAVPSAGSY

-556 YQVSYGENTQVGQA
+556 YQVSYGENTQVGKA
-570 TVTIRS
+570 TVTIRG

-585 TISFDIVTPRN
+585 TISFDITNPRN
-596 AWRTISG
+596 AWRTVGG

-614 VKWGQKIDGHWYYFN
+614 VKWEQKIGGHWYYFN
-629 GSGVMQRGWITW
+629 GSGVMQTGWVTW
-641 NADGLKSYF
+641 SKLGTKSYF
-650 DGNGRALTGWQ
+650 DADGRARTGWHTIG
-661 KLSGKWYYFS
+661 GKRYYFD
-671 PSNGKSVRWSQKIGS
+671 PATARSVRWENRIGGS
-686 YWYYFNGASQM
+686 WYYFNAASEM
-697 QTGWVTWNADGAKSY
+697 QTGWVTWS
-712 FDGKGHALTGWQ
+712 
-724 KLSGKWYY
+724 KLG
-732 FSPSNGKSVRWSQKI
+732 
-747 GSYWYYFNGASQMQT
+747 
-762 GWVTWNADGAKS
+762 
-774 YFDGSGHALTGWQKL
+774 
-789 SGKWYYFR
+789 
-797 PESGKSVRWSQKI
+797 
-810 GGHWYYFNG
+810 
-819 ASQMHTGWLTWG
+819 
-831 NDKTKSYFDGSG
+831 TKSYFNDDGK
-843 HALTGWQ
+843 ARTGWHT
-850 KLGGKWYY
+850 LWGKRYY
-858 FNPSNGRSLRWGQKI
+858 FDPATARSLRWENRI

-880 NSASQ
+880 NAASQ

-895 DKKRSYFDASGK
+895 DKKRSYFDVNGK
-907 ALTGWQTIGGKRYY
+907 ALTGWQTIGGQRYY

-951 VYHTTKDGVS
+951 VYHTTKDCVS